1 MSEGE
6 RCEVI
11 GFIKSGECLLRRYIN
26 VAHTFPNGRKVSA
39 CLFINFELNPE
50 SHRKLFNYSLRFI
63 QEAVDV
69 LTIPT

>member
-11 GFIKSGECLLRRYIN
+11 GFIKSGECLLTRYIN

-50 SHRKLFNYSLRFI
+50 SHKKLSNYTLRSI
-63 QEAVDV
+63 QEVVAV